1 MAGFDNEPKK
11 SEFHRYSSWGRTRRP
26 KNVNGNTSTQ
36 EAATLAAAPDGAD
49 PANRPNSFSTENQ
62 RFLHLLLDTVTSTQN
77 KTITVYGFSYA
88 MNRWAALKDVRG
100 NSVSITAQATNAY
113 QIFEIS
119 GVDRVCFATV
129 GSVDAGPL
137 AANDEF
143 FAATSTF

>member
-36 EAATLAAAPDGAD
+36 EAATLAAAPNGND
-49 PANRPNSFSTENQ
+49 PANRADSVSTENQ
-62 RFLHLLLDTVTSTQN
+62 RFLHLLLDTITTSQD

-88 MNRWAALKDVRG
+88 MNRWAPLTDVRG
-100 NSVSITAQATNAY
+100 NPVTISAQDRSTY
-113 QIFEIS
+113 QIFEIH
-119 GVDRVCFATV
+119 GVDRVCFL
-129 GSVDAGPL
+129 AGGTDPGQL
-137 AANDEF
+137 DPTDFF